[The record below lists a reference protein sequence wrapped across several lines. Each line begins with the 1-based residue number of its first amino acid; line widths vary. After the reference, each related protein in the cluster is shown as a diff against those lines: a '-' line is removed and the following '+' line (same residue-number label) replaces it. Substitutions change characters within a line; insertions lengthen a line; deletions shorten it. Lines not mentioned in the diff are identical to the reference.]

1 MKRLNNKKFLL
12 LLSFLVTIIIAFV
25 PGIGIRVEE
34 PSYYFGFPAEFLG
47 YHGKGLFSYPLLGFL
62 FNIIFYYIIF
72 LILIKATLKIK
83 KYFLKQ

>member
-34 PSYYFGFPAEFLG
+34 PSYYFGFPAEFWDTMEMDCLVIH
-47 YHGKGLFSYPLLGFL
+47 Y
-62 FNIIFYYIIF
+62 
-72 LILIKATLKIK
+72 
-83 KYFLKQ
+83 